1 MPQTRR
7 PYLKVHRRQRGDGS
21 SREYFYNSQTGDA
34 YGSDRAI
41 AEARFAEWTGAQVP
55 GRAIGGP
62 TLDDAIVAYYATKI
76 GKHAYQ
82 TRKPRTRE
90 IYRLY
95 LEQLRARMGKVPLI
109 GIDKRVVEKIR
120 DNLAAHPSKC
130 NQTLAVLQIV
140 LNHAIRSGTIK
151 GSNPAVDVERV
162 ECSPRSAV
170 WTSQDIERFLAS
182 ARPSLRLAA
191 LLLLYTAQ
199 RPSDVLAMTKGQ
211 VSERGGRLYISM
223 RQEKTGAL
231 IDVPVHAALDPALRA
246 RLVDPAGGL
255 MLVPSPT
262 GLMWSRRNFSR
273 GWDQARR
280 AAGLPA
286 LQRRDLR
293 RTAVVNMA
301 VAGLPVPQIAAIT
314 GHSLKSVED
323 ILRVYLPRRTE
334 VALAGIAA
342 WEAAAPP
349 NLDNVV
355 RLAATRG
362 RRV

>member
-1 MPQTRR
+1 MPQAKK
-7 PYLKVHRRQRGDGS
+7 PYLRCVRSKSG
-21 SREYFYNSQTGDA
+21 REYFYNSQTGTA
-34 YGSDRAI
+34 YGSDREI
-41 AEARFAEWTGAQVP
+41 AEARFAEWLADDVP
-55 GRAIGGP
+55 SKPITQGSARFE
-62 TLDDAIVAYYATKI
+62 DAVFAYYKSDAFLVDL
-76 GKHAYQ
+76 
-82 TRKPRTRE
+82 KPRTRDL
-90 IYRLY
+90 YRGY
-95 LEQLRARMGKVPLI
+95 IEQLRGRFGSHRLAGFDQDFVLAL
-109 GIDKRVVEKIR
+109 R
-120 DNLAAHPSKC
+120 DRLKAQPSKC
-130 NQTLAVLQIV
+130 YQTLAVLQIV
-140 LNHAIRSGTIK
+140 LNVAIARRWIPAPNPVVGVKRIK
-151 GSNPAVDVERV
+151 SE
-162 ECSPRSAV
+162 PRDAI
-170 WTSQDIERFLAS
+170 WTQEQIETFLAA
-182 ARPSLRLAA
+182 ARPSLRLAIQ
-191 LLLLYTAQ
+191 LLLYTAQ

-211 VSERGGRLYISM
+211 VCERGGRLYISM

-273 GWDQARR
+273 AWDQARR
-280 AAGLPA
+280 AAKLPA

-349 NLDNVV
+349 KLDNVV
-355 RLAATRG
+355 ALAAKRG
-362 RRV
+362 RA